1 MSELPSPP
9 FVFVDG
15 INNFRDIGG
24 YSISGSSGHYVRRS
38 LLYRSADPY
47 KVTEAGRAT
56 LESLKIRTVFD
67 LRSKPEV
74 ARAVLGGIENLTSV
88 PGLEY
93 RFTPVFPD
101 QDASPEALAVRYKDY
116 AHGGVEGFTRAYTDI
131 LNNGHQAYREIFLHL
146 RDRPDDAILFHCS
159 AGKDRTGVLA
169 ALILK
174 CAGIDDETIAREYEL
189 TEKGLEPMRELIIA
203 HLLETP
209 SLKGSRE
216 AAIRMIG
223 SKLVS
228 SVMRSRCVC

>member
-1 MSELPSPP
+1 M
-9 FVFVDG
+9 
-15 INNFRDIGG
+15 
-24 YSISGSSGHYVRRS
+24 
-38 LLYRSADPY
+38 
-47 KVTEAGRAT
+47 
-56 LESLKIRTVFD
+56 
-67 LRSKPEV
+67 
-74 ARAVLGGIENLTSV
+74 LGGIENLTSV

-131 LNNGHQAYREIFLHL
+131 LNNGHEAYREIFLHI
-146 RDRPDDAILFHCS
+146 RDRPTDAILFHCS

-174 CAGIDDETIAREYEL
+174 CAGVDDITIASEYEL

-209 SLKGSRE
+209 SLKGSRD

-223 SKLVS
+223 SKYESMIATLQ
-228 SVMRSRCVC
+228 MIDKDTIPARTIAFA